1 MTTTTTNTIFTKST
15 TTITTYTPGPTYIQ
29 AFAPGTDTD
38 CDAYCDGV
46 NSTDNPL
53 QNSGIDTSDW
63 DSLGYNFNDCS
74 IFLTLYGVNA
84 TQLVSWNPSLITS
97 NCTLQMGYSYWVPKS
112 WDLITTTPATD
123 SGGSSCLPINSTW
136 IMPDT
141 VSNCNC
147 YTVIRGKESEGV
159 DCETLCGD
167 DDDDFIITEES
178 LFNYNPWIG
187 SGDCSTGL
195 FTNLTGE
202 NARAVFIGTGS
213 ISSSSAIATA
223 TPTTSATDTSTIVTS
238 TSASV
243 TASITAQPSIIDSC
257 DKLHEVASGDTCD
270 AICKAHHITLATFYE
285 WNPQLND
292 ACTAI
297 WLGYGVCVGI
307 SS

>member
-1 MTTTTTNTIFTKST
+1 
-15 TTITTYTPGPTYIQ
+15 
-29 AFAPGTDTD
+29 
-38 CDAYCDGV
+38 
-46 NSTDNPL
+46 
-53 QNSGIDTSDW
+53 
-63 DSLGYNFNDCS
+63 
-74 IFLTLYGVNA
+74 
-84 TQLVSWNPSLITS
+84 
-97 NCTLQMGYSYWVPKS
+97 MGYSYWVLKS

-123 SGGSSCLPINSTW
+123 SGGSSCLPIKSTW

-147 YTVIRGKESEGV
+147 YTIIRGKESE
-159 DCETLCGD
+159 
-167 DDDDFIITEES
+167 EES

-187 SGDCSTGL
+187 SGDCSTVL

-257 DKLHEVASGDTCD
+257 DKLHEVASEDTCD
-270 AICKAHHITLATFYE
+270 AICKAYHITLATFYE

-292 ACTAI
+292 ACTTI